1 MSVLEINLIFVIF
14 FSPIIKLYFTIKKK
28 RNNKRKISSTISIE
42 PKKINNSKILKGP
55 WRVCPECGKA
65 LFPTADG
72 NGKVYEHAFDP
83 IETKE
88 DGTEIFKYNC
98 FYKED
103 EDGNVLNDAQKNN
116 DRSM

>member
-1 MSVLEINLIFVIF
+1 MRNECKNL
-14 FSPIIKLYFTIKKK
+14 
-28 RNNKRKISSTISIE
+28 E

-55 WRVCPECGKA
+55 WRACPECGKA
-65 LFPTADG
+65 LFPTADEK
-72 NGKVYEHAFDP
+72 GKVYKHAFDP

-116 DRSM
+116 DRSMWQKIKKFLKNLA